1 MANVSEETEQKVG
14 VDLEGQDKV
23 RSVMFSSQIF

>member
-23 RSVMFSSQIF
+23 RIVMFSSQIF